1 MATPGSL
8 YPPPTTP
15 TSDFAYV
22 ITNCAKAKVKWEVEK
37 CFIWHGDWASCVP
50 DEEDEEII
58 GDLQS
63 EDGHGHLPLKF
74 PGPLPDHFGA
84 SVVCYSRQNPDGF
97 KYEVINS
104 AVNDPKQSIA
114 FAIRLVVGNHPQA
127 LPMTGNELCIFLQMT
142 GFFNP
147 TYRYQAVEKYLAS
160 NEGYVAD
167 RSKHIFC
174 NNAAVSEDDEEIRI
188 VKFVVGRADP
198 LIDSMSFFL
207 PLWLEAHRF
216 HDVLRRNLDIERKK
230 ARFRKEFAFETERI
244 ARTSAYLMQVKK
256 RALQ

>member
-8 YPPPTTP
+8 YPYPTTP

-37 CFIWHGDWASCVP
+37 CFIWHGA
-50 DEEDEEII
+50 
-58 GDLQS
+58 LQ
-63 EDGHGHLPLKF
+63 F

-104 AVNDPKQSIA
+104 VVNDPKQRIA
-114 FAIRLVVGNHPQA
+114 FAIRLVVGNHQQV

-147 TYRYQAVEKYLAS
+147 VYRYQAVVNYLART
-160 NEGYVAD
+160 EGYVAD
-167 RSKHIFC
+167 RSKYIFC
-174 NNAAVSEDDEEIRI
+174 NNAAVSEDDEDIRI
-188 VKFVVGRADP
+188 IKFVVGQADP
-198 LIDSMSFFL
+198 LIDSTSFSL
-207 PLWLEAHRF
+207 PLWLEAHQF
-216 HDVLRRNLDIERKK
+216 DDVLRRDRDIERKK
-230 ARFRKEFAFETERI
+230 ARLGK
-244 ARTSAYLMQVKK
+244 
-256 RALQ
+256 

>member
-37 CFIWHGDWASCVP
+37 CFIWHGDWAPC
-50 DEEDEEII
+50 EDEEII

-84 SVVCYSRQNPDGF
+84 SVVCYSRQNPDGS
-97 KYEVINS
+97 N
-104 AVNDPKQSIA
+104 
-114 FAIRLVVGNHPQA
+114 
-127 LPMTGNELCIFLQMT
+127 
-142 GFFNP
+142 
-147 TYRYQAVEKYLAS
+147 YRYKAVDNYLAR

-188 VKFVVGRADP
+188 VKFVVGQADP

-207 PLWLEAHRF
+207 PLWLEAHQF
-216 HDVLRRNLDIERKK
+216 DNVLRRDRDIERKK
-230 ARFRKEFAFETERI
+230 ARYRKEFTFETERV
-244 ARTSAYLMQVKK
+244 ARTSAYLMQLKK
-256 RALQ
+256 KALQ